1 MLVISHI
8 IRANR
13 ISLMSLAGPMS
24 GGWSLLT
31 HSGFSHINLQPTWQH
46 NCLLSHPCLEA
57 PTSKGG
63 GDFEELSTH
72 MRATSRACSCSPLS
86 SWKWWSCGVSRAGWA
101 PGGVRAVSVVPPAV
115 CAEPSASC
123 LGAAGRQ
130 GVRTWEAETE
140 VMLHTSQGAT
150 GSWKRQEGPSPAA
163 SEGAQPC

>member
-13 ISLMSLAGPMS
+13 ISLMSLTGPMS

-31 HSGFSHINLQPTWQH
+31 HSGFSHIKLQPTWQH

-86 SWKWWSCGVSRAGWA
+86 SWEWWSCGVSRVGWA
-101 PGGVRAVSVVPPAV
+101 PGGSEQYRWCHLLCVQRLLPHARVQ
-115 CAEPSASC
+115 
-123 LGAAGRQ
+123 LGGRGSGRGRQ
-130 GVRTWEAETE
+130 R
-140 VMLHTSQGAT
+140 L
-150 GSWKRQEGPSPAA
+150 K
-163 SEGAQPC
+163 

>member
-1 MLVISHI
+1 MCH
-8 IRANR
+8 
-13 ISLMSLAGPMS
+13 
-24 GGWSLLT
+24 
-31 HSGFSHINLQPTWQH
+31 LQGLQ
-46 NCLLSHPCLEA
+46 LLSP
-57 PTSKGG
+57 
-63 GDFEELSTH
+63 ELVEVVELWRQS
-72 MRATSRACSCSPLS
+72 
-86 SWKWWSCGVSRAGWA
+86 GWMGS
-101 PGGVRAVSVVPPAV
+101 GGVRAVSVVPPAV

>member
-31 HSGFSHINLQPTWQH
+31 HSGFSHINVQPTWQH

-101 PGGVRAVSVVPPAV
+101 PGGSEQYRWCHLLCVQSLLPRAWVQ
-115 CAEPSASC
+115 
-123 LGAAGRQ
+123 LGGRGSGRGRQ
-130 GVRTWEAETE
+130 R
-140 VMLHTSQGAT
+140 L
-150 GSWKRQEGPSPAA
+150 K
-163 SEGAQPC
+163 